1 MSSRKVRVKKLSVKT
16 TLPVLREDQIDPSE
30 YEALTTE
37 NQIATGVE
45 QAEENEYHLQT
56 ILKEAG
62 TSNDQEIPV
71 PPPTESNINY
81 NELYAVPFHK
91 PSSYIRFSQTVEECI
106 TCLYDMNTEDDEYL
120 KEYNSKP
127 PAAGALSED
136 DFERIMEVFEDTAA
150 EQTPFASVDNTVVA
164 YDMMVPALNHLG
176 SPSILQHAKPVYEYW
191 KSSRQAAGNKPLHPT
206 LKFETHQET
215 DDTDPFV
222 CFRRRE
228 ARQTRKTR
236 ARDNKIAE
244 TLKKL
249 RRELEDGRQL
259 VLMSFEREMLKRE
272 LLTMDRAVFEERAR
286 LKDVKLRLGIK
297 GEDEDLINQKPQK
310 RKVAEAPV
318 VPRPSGVHV
327 RAPVRSDGRTLEAD
341 LVSLADKLAE
351 KENEL
356 RLDIEMKVQNHR
368 KWNQNHIDLTRDP
381 LSPVKDQGAE
391 LKFRPAKTQYLMT
404 PPASTSSEM
413 DVDEYSPDAM
423 QVDKPVDKQ
432 DHPVFQFTAGAASE
446 PPKSNQ
452 PAFRRRIGRLNRLWI
467 DRRGMVTPPR
477 AEGEGYS
484 DRWRYDS
491 DSEDDEPPVY
501 EVDPF
506 DTRAL
511 KFRATIPLN
520 PYMFRGR
527 PAVPQEAVNAAQGG
541 ARVLPP
547 AATATAVTTAA
558 QAQAAAHA
566 QAHAIAQAHVQMK
579 AQAAAQAK
587 AASASVSG

>member
-37 NQIATGVE
+37 TQIATGVE

-71 PPPTESNINY
+71 PPPRESDIDY
-81 NELYAVPFHK
+81 DALYPTVFHK
-91 PSSYIRFSQTVEECI
+91 PSTYIRFSQTVEECI
-106 TCLYDMNTEDDEYL
+106 TCLYDMTTEDDVYL
-120 KEYNSKP
+120 KEYNSSHSSS
-127 PAAGALSED
+127 GALSED

-150 EQTPFASVDNTVVA
+150 EQTPFASVDNTVATYDIMVA
-164 YDMMVPALNHLG
+164 GLNELE
-176 SPSILQHAKPVYEYW
+176 SATILQHAKSVYEYW
-191 KSSRQAAGNKPLHPT
+191 KSRRHDAGNKPLHPS
-206 LKFETHQET
+206 LKFETHQDS

-259 VLMSFEREMLKRE
+259 VLLSYEREMLKRE
-272 LLTMDRAVFEERAR
+272 LLGMDRVIFEERAR
-286 LKDVKLRLGIK
+286 LKSMKVRLGIR
-297 GEDEDLINQKPQK
+297 GEDEDLIHQKPQK
-310 RKVAEAPV
+310 RKPSEAPV
-318 VPRPSGVHV
+318 VQRTPGTHL
-327 RAPVRSDGRTLEAD
+327 RAPVRSDSRTLEQD

-351 KENEL
+351 KDNEL

-381 LSPVKDQGAE
+381 LSPVQSQGME

-413 DVDEYSPDAM
+413 DVDEEVPEAM
-423 QVDKPVDKQ
+423 QVDKPAF
-432 DHPVFQFTAGAASE
+432 PVYQFKAGGASE
-446 PPKSNQ
+446 SQ
-452 PAFRRRIGRLNRLWI
+452 LAFARPAYRRRIGRLNRLWI
-467 DRRGMVTPPR
+467 DRRGMETPPQ
-477 AEGEGYS
+477 ADSETYS

-491 DSEDDEPPVY
+491 DDDEEPPVY

-520 PYMFRGR
+520 PFMFRGR
-527 PAVPQEAVNAAQGG
+527 PPVAPDTQAMS
-541 ARVLPP
+541 RVLQSP
-547 AATATAVTTAA
+547 AATTVLTPQQREAHA
-558 QAQAAAHA
+558 QALAHA
-566 QAHAIAQAHVQMK
+566 QAHAQAQAQAQIQAQAQAAQLK
-579 AQAAAQAK
+579 AQAAF
-587 AASASVSG
+587 